1 MKSAESDVKPPRSP
15 VLGGSWQA
23 MLFLGAA
30 TLILGIIVSFHPT
43 KSLYVLAVLLG
54 VLAIL
59 SGIYH
64 LIRVFDQ
71 HEPHRIFLGI
81 GGVVFIVFGAILV
94 SHLHLTIRLIGVF
107 VGITWIAQGLAALA
121 GGFTRR
127 SRERRGWWV
136 IFGIVSLAAGIV
148 VAVAPVH
155 SLSAL
160 AVLLGIWFIV
170 MGIFELIG
178 GFLLRHALRATA
190 PSAR

>member
-1 MKSAESDVKPPRSP
+1 MKSAKQDMEAPPSR

-30 TLILGIIVSFHPT
+30 TLVLGIIVSFHPT

-54 VLAIL
+54 VLLIL
-59 SGIYH
+59 SGIYY

-81 GGVVFIVFGAILV
+81 GSVLFIVIGAILIAHV
-94 SHLHLTIRLIGVF
+94 HATITFIGVV
-107 VGITWIAQGLAALA
+107 VGITWIAQGLAALG
-121 GGFTRR
+121 GGFFRHV
-127 SRERRGWWV
+127 REGRGWWV
-136 IFGIVSLAAGIV
+136 TFGLVSLAAGIV
-148 VAVAPVH
+148 VAVSPVS

-170 MGIFELIG
+170 MGIFQVIG
-178 GFLLRHALRATA
+178 GFMLRRALRAA
-190 PSAR
+190 KPAHG